1 MSLRRVCVYCGSS
14 LGTQPAYEAAAIA
27 LAAEL
32 AARGL
37 GLVYGGSHV
46 GLMGVVADTALA
58 AGGEVVGVI
67 PEALMAQ
74 EIAHTGLRDLIVVR
88 SMHERKARMSELA
101 DAFIALPGGFGT
113 LEEFA
118 EAVTWTQLGIH
129 LKPCGLLDV
138 EGYWQPLLNWMDR
151 AVAEGFLKAA
161 NRALVIDAADPDKL
175 LDRLETWEPN
185 LVHKWIA
192 RAPGL
197 EP

>member
-1 MSLRRVCVYCGSS
+1 VYCGSS

-67 PEALMAQ
+67 PEALMAK

>member
-1 MSLRRVCVYCGSS
+1 VYCGSS